1 MGALVPLNFFEC
13 VPVLGPPCCVDSQPQ
28 GQTLLCVCVCARI
41 VVFLCLLSIFL
52 LAFNCLVGS
61 IIFRLVLFV
70 QYILHVTSWYP
81 EISLGILLY
90 RHCFCWFWL
99 KSSFCCYATSRWSQ
113 LPLAHIFYPLL
124 SPDQFLPSFP

>member
-28 GQTLLCVCVCARI
+28 GQTLLCACVCI

-52 LAFNCLVGS
+52 LPFNCLVGS

-70 QYILHVTSWYP
+70 QYILHLLHP
-81 EISLGILLY
+81 GILKSPLE
-90 RHCFCWFWL
+90 FC
-99 KSSFCCYATSRWSQ
+99 SAVT
-113 LPLAHIFYPLL
+113 IFAG
-124 SPDQFLPSFP
+124 FG